1 MTRGKLSYSFRNEI
15 HEQGSIWNDFGSF
28 LEKLAGHNIRPW
40 TDWNKEQ
47 ERWESLVICK
57 VVLAALQPGNLASAL
72 VREISRLAC
81 QELDLLRSE
90 RRSSCPE
97 GFLQIDNALG
107 GQNRRP
113 PNQTLRRQGKERKP

>member
-47 ERWESLVICK
+47 ERWESLVICQ
-57 VVLAALQPGNLASAL
+57 VVLTVPERLYSL
-72 VREISRLAC
+72 EISR
-81 QELDLLRSE
+81 
-90 RRSSCPE
+90 
-97 GFLQIDNALG
+97 ALWSVRFPG
-107 GQNRRP
+107 
-113 PNQTLRRQGKERKP
+113 